1 MQLRPFFSLSVV
13 FLLGLSSQQLSSQAF
28 APRAEQPP
36 PVGLP
41 TLPSYAF
48 EVGQEL
54 SFAGEKNSVASYGET
69 HSEVEWKF
77 WVVRLN
83 EDGSHR
89 LVFERSTETRRKL
102 RSGELREQPVS
113 RSRGWVDMRSDGAFP
128 VNPSIALGLDPSV
141 VLVPLPRSLAEAASG
156 WTCLVP
162 IFDRRY
168 RGRLSSEKNAAEI
181 ATKGEAPSAAVRRIS
196 CEVDSPSHRNYLQ
209 EESCQVEFDTARGF
223 PLKIDTFTRSTWRSE
238 STSRGVIELTG
249 VERRDVAWAQ
259 QLAEELQHWFE
270 TKRSYDKVTLA
281 GRTDAEH
288 KDKRLSRGLQMLK
301 DARERVKMPAVR
313 KMFDELIVAHERREK
328 YVSSYASRI
337 GKILNKPSP
346 DWAASTLGGEGR
358 SLTDYAGKVLV
369 LDFWYRGCGWCVRA
383 MPQMNALADHYRGKA
398 VAIMGVNKDKDL
410 ADAKFTVEAVGMRY
424 ESLHSEEIPKLYHI
438 LGYPTLVVI
447 DTKGVVR
454 DVHIGYSTDLQQSL
468 TVIIDGLLAERD

>member
-1 MQLRPFFSLSVV
+1 M
-13 FLLGLSSQQLSSQAF
+13 
-28 APRAEQPP
+28 
-36 PVGLP
+36 P

-196 CEVDSPSHRNYLQ
+196 CEVDSPSHR
-209 EESCQVEFDTARGF
+209 
-223 PLKIDTFTRSTWRSE
+223 
-238 STSRGVIELTG
+238 
-249 VERRDVAWAQ
+249 
-259 QLAEELQHWFE
+259 
-270 TKRSYDKVTLA
+270 
-281 GRTDAEH
+281 
-288 KDKRLSRGLQMLK
+288 
-301 DARERVKMPAVR
+301 
-313 KMFDELIVAHERREK
+313 
-328 YVSSYASRI
+328 
-337 GKILNKPSP
+337 
-346 DWAASTLGGEGR
+346 
-358 SLTDYAGKVLV
+358 
-369 LDFWYRGCGWCVRA
+369 
-383 MPQMNALADHYRGKA
+383 
-398 VAIMGVNKDKDL
+398 
-410 ADAKFTVEAVGMRY
+410 
-424 ESLHSEEIPKLYHI
+424 
-438 LGYPTLVVI
+438 
-447 DTKGVVR
+447 
-454 DVHIGYSTDLQQSL
+454 
-468 TVIIDGLLAERD
+468 